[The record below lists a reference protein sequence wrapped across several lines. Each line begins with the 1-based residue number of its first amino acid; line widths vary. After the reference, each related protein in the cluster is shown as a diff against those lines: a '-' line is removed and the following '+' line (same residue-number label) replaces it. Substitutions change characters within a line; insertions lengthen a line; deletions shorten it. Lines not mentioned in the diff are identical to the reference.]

1 MPTPCR
7 RAVLATLLLAT
18 ALAAAQSPSDEPK
31 PTAQPKPDSSCDE
44 AIKQGALALQNAR
57 YEAAIQHFKAAAA
70 LDPISNC
77 ARLYLGT
84 AYAYQVV
91 PNLDTPEN
99 LALANNAIEV
109 LKKIPDGTP
118 EYLDALKQIATAYR
132 NTTRLDAAKETE
144 LQLLKADP
152 NHAEANYNIGVIDWM
167 QAYKNAT
174 RILATAYLTDDGNGN
189 TKLNISACQELSA
202 QNSALIQDSI
212 DHLTRAIDLKPDYD
226 DAMQYLNL
234 TYRRHADF
242 ACGDDKKRTD
252 DLALAD
258 LWSKKAMDFRRK
270 HESALIAPKP
280 Q

>member
-1 MPTPCR
+1 MPTPR
-7 RAVLATLLLAT
+7 RRVALATLLLAT
-18 ALAAAQSPSDEPK
+18 ALAAAQSSSDQLKPS
-31 PTAQPKPDSSCDE
+31 SSCDK
-44 AIKQGALALQNAR
+44 AINQGILALQNAR
-57 YEAAIQHFKAAAA
+57 YDAAIQNFKAAAA
-70 LDPISNC
+70 LDPTSNR

-99 LALANNAIEV
+99 LALSNNAIEV

-118 EYLDALKQIATAYR
+118 EYLDALKQIANAYR
-132 NTTRLDAAKETE
+132 NSIRLDSAKEAE
-144 LQLLKADP
+144 LQILKADT
-152 NHAEANYNIGVIDWM
+152 NDAEAHYTIGVLDWM
-167 QAYKNAT
+167 QAYKNVV

-202 QNSALIQDSI
+202 QNSALVQDAI

-234 TYRRHADF
+234 TYRRHADL
-242 ACGDDKKRTD
+242 ACGDETKRTD

-258 LWSKKAMDFRRK
+258 LWSKKTMDFRRK
-270 HESALIAPKP
+270 HEAALIAPKP